1 MCWATMLR
9 NSEHLA
15 LEYFFFLHREYE
27 MANIGKSLV
36 LHILCLYKHTH
47 LGELTQPW
55 AKN

>member
-1 MCWATMLR
+1 MLR